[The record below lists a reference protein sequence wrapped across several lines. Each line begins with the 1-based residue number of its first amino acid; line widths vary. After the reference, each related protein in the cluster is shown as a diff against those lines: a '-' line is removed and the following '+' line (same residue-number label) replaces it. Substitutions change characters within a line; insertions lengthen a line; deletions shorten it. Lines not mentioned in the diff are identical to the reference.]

1 MRKDFEVMWDMAL
14 HFEVIR
20 DKEMINTELLHS
32 KSMGYQLAV
41 CYRDDERLVVRICNV
56 MDIAQNGNSVAVTL
70 RSDANSELIIGL
82 DTIES
87 IYPIHAFR
95 K

>member
-1 MRKDFEVMWDMAL
+1 MKGMAL

-20 DKEMINTELLHS
+20 DKESINTELLQS
-32 KSMGYQLAV
+32 KSTGHQLAV

-56 MDIAQNGNSVAVTL
+56 MDIAQNGSSVAVTL
-70 RSDANSELIIGL
+70 RSDSNSEIIIGL